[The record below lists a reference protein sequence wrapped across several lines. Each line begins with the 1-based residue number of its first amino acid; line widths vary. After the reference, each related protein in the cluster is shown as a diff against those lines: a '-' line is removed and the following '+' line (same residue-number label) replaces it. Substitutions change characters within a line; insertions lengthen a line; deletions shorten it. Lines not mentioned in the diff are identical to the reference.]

1 MLEERYEKSEAGRA
15 EIKTRALV
23 QGRIARNLLLVIDP
37 SKTGGQ
43 WLGMVQGATP
53 ADLELLLQH
62 RLVSPAAVRTPA
74 AGAPASAASA
84 TAIGTPMGLA
94 GDPGATTTGRGAG
107 ALSASGAAPSR
118 AASSGSA
125 PSTGPAS
132 VTTLGSQGAAS
143 RPMPASS
150 TRPMGA
156 PVSSLDFQQLYTAL
170 TVFAKQQ
177 GLLKGYRMALEVEQ
191 CTDFEQL
198 QTLALDVVDRVR
210 ATKGD
215 AAAHELRATLGFN

>member
-1 MLEERYEKSEAGRA
+1 VLEERYEKTEAGRA

-23 QGRIARNLLLVIDP
+23 QARIARNLLLVIDP
-37 SKTGGQ
+37 SKSGGQ
-43 WLGMVQGATP
+43 WVGVVQGASPT
-53 ADLELLLQH
+53 DLELLLQH
-62 RLVSPAAVRTPA
+62 GLIATV
-74 AGAPASAASA
+74 AGARAPAGAASAASPVPVA
-84 TAIGTPMGLA
+84 PA
-94 GDPGATTTGRGAG
+94 PGPTSQSPASSAAAPSSMPASLPGVAATTTGRSVPAG
-107 ALSASGAAPSR
+107 
-118 AASSGSA
+118 
-125 PSTGPAS
+125 
-132 VTTLGSQGAAS
+132 V
-143 RPMPASS
+143 

-156 PVSSLDFQQLYTAL
+156 PVSTLDFQQLYTAL

-191 CTDFEQL
+191 CQDFEQL

>member
-15 EIKTRALV
+15 EIKKRALV
-23 QGRIARNLLLVIDP
+23 QARIARNLLLVIDP

-43 WLGMVQGATP
+43 WVGVVQGAAP

-62 RLVSPAAVRTPA
+62 GLISSVAAAALSRPAPLGPEPASSPAP
-74 AGAPASAASA
+74 APASV
-84 TAIGTPMGLA
+84 
-94 GDPGATTTGRGAG
+94 
-107 ALSASGAAPSR
+107 AAP
-118 AASSGSA
+118 AAPAAPAVGGP
-125 PSTGPAS
+125 PSTRS
-132 VTTLGSQGAAS
+132 V
-143 RPMPASS
+143 PVSS

-156 PVSSLDFQQLYTAL
+156 PVSQLDFQQLYTAL

-191 CTDFEQL
+191 CQDFEQL

-215 AAAHELRATLGFN
+215 AAAHALRETLGFN

>member
-23 QGRIARNLLLVIDP
+23 QGRVARNLLLVIDP

-43 WLGMVQGATP
+43 WVGVVQGATP

-62 RLVSPAAVRTPA
+62 RLIAPA
-74 AGAPASAASA
+74 AGVARAPAGASVASAAS
-84 TAIGTPMGLA
+84 TAGPST
-94 GDPGATTTGRGAG
+94 
-107 ALSASGAAPSR
+107 ASSPAASVASVASPSSVAAP
-118 AASSGSA
+118 GSLA
-125 PSTGPAS
+125 P
-132 VTTLGSQGAAS
+132 AS
-143 RPMPASS
+143 RPVPASS

-156 PVSSLDFQQLYTAL
+156 PVSSLDFQHLYTAL

-177 GLLKGYRMALEVEQ
+177 GLLKGYRLALEVEQ
-191 CTDFEQL
+191 CQDFEQL

-215 AAAHELRATLGFN
+215 AAAHELRETLGFN